1 MTQAHYIIRDAYPK
15 DAVEICKLRRKV
27 WLATYV
33 SEQHGISRDILLKI
47 FDFES
52 PATLRHYRQLIKGEI
67 SGFEGQEAYQNN
79 CAMEQGDSQNG
90 APDNAPDNAQNGAQN
105 GAQDN
110 TQKVEKFWAVEIGQK
125 SKSRLIAYASANLCN
140 NVLTTIY
147 VHPDY
152 QGQGIGQALFETIC
166 AFLDKTKPIGLR
178 VVSYNENAIHFYKKR
193 GFRQADFTE
202 ANIEQGRLF
211 PSMTMYRKAEIG

>member
-1 MTQAHYIIRDAYPK
+1 MTQTHYIIRDAYPK

-33 SEQHGISRDILLKI
+33 SAQHGISREILLKI

-79 CAMEQGDSQNG
+79 CAMEQEDSQNDS
-90 APDNAPDNAQNGAQN
+90 PDGL
-105 GAQDN
+105 QDDA
-110 TQKVEKFWAVEIGQK
+110 QKVEKFWVVEIGQK
-125 SKSRLIAYASANLCN
+125 SKSRMIAYASANLSN

-152 QGQGIGQALFETIC
+152 QGQGVGQALFETIC

-193 GFRQADFTE
+193 GFSEADFTE
-202 ANIEQGRLF
+202 ANIDQGRLF
-211 PSMTMYRKAEIG
+211 PSMTMYREAEIG

>member
-33 SEQHGISRDILLKI
+33 SAQHGISRDILLKI

-79 CAMEQGDSQNG
+79 CAMEQGSVS
-90 APDNAPDNAQNGAQN
+90 N

-110 TQKVEKFWAVEIGQK
+110 AQKVEKFWVVEIGQK
-125 SKSRLIAYASANLCN
+125 SKSRLIAYASANLHN

-178 VVSYNENAIHFYKKR
+178 VVSYNENAIHFYEKR

-202 ANIEQGRLF
+202 ANIDQGRLF